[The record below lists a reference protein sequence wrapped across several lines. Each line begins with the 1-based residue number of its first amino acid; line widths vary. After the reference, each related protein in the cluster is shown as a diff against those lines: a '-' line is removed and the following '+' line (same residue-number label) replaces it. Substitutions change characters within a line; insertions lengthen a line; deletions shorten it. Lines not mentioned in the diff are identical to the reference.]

1 MATNYSTP
9 LVSAIEQ
16 AWTDMQAKHTDLPDV
31 VVTLGSGLEAG
42 QRGVKLGHFAAN
54 VWARGDDITNE
65 VHELFIG
72 GEGLMLGAE
81 HLMGVLLH
89 EGTHALAEARKI
101 KDCSQNG
108 RYHNGKFADLAREM
122 GLDVEK
128 HASLGWQNTSI
139 TKETAEAYEGTI
151 FALDLAI
158 TTYRAGAM
166 LVAEPEAGASP
177 IAPKRTPRGGGRAS
191 NNNGVVLTCNCDRL
205 QSEGFKARKIRVSQS
220 VAAAGAIHCTVCD
233 EDFS

>member
-1 MATNYSTP
+1 MATNYTTP

-16 AWTDMQAKHTDLPDV
+16 AWTHMQEKHSDLPDV

-42 QRGVKLGHFAAN
+42 QKGVKLGHFAAN
-54 VWARGDDITNE
+54 VWARGDDLTKE

-89 EGTHALAEARKI
+89 EGTHALAEARAI

-139 TKETAEAYEGTI
+139 TKDTAEAYEGAI

-166 LVAEPEAGASP
+166 LVQDPTTGTAP
-177 IAPKRTPRGGGRAS
+177 IAPVARTPRGGGRAS
-191 NNNGVVLTCNCDRL
+191 NNTGQALRCNCGR
-205 QSEGFKARKIRVSQS
+205 RIRVSQT
-220 VAAAGAIHCTVCD
+220 VAEMGGITCNLCGGEFH
-233 EDFS
+233 